1 MRDLKYF
8 IIPALFLAGCAG
20 TAVKAV
26 PVSGFETDKY
36 LGTWYEIARLD
47 NSFERGL
54 GAVTATYS
62 KRDDDGI
69 KVVNRGCNVAKGKWK
84 EAKGKAY
91 FTDNETIG
99 KLKVSFFGPF
109 YGDYII
115 FDLDTPGYDHAYVS
129 GGSTKYLWLLART
142 PQISDARKADFI
154 QKSRDLGYDTDTL
167 LWVEHGASC
176 A

>member
-142 PQISDARKADFI
+142 PQISDARKADFRPYCN
-154 QKSRDLGYDTDTL
+154 QAPPHHRRQRLYPPRQS
-167 LWVEHGASC
+167 
-176 A
+176 

>member
-1 MRDLKYF
+1 MRYLKFF
-8 IIPALFLAGCAG
+8 ILPALFLSGCAG
-20 TAVKAV
+20 TPVKAV
-26 PVSGFETDKY
+26 PVTGFEADKY

-54 GAVTATYS
+54 SAVTATYS

-84 EAKGKAY
+84 EATGKAY
-91 FTDNETIG
+91 FTEDETIG

-142 PQISDARKADFI
+142 PQISEARKADFI
-154 QKSRDLGYDTDTL
+154 QKSKALGYETDTL
-167 LWVEHGASC
+167 VWVEHDAPC
-176 A
+176 E